1 MKGLTGK
8 IAALAVSGAVL
19 GSANVAQAAPATL
32 QAAGA
37 AAMTR
42 QQDADTDSDAL
53 PYLQCV
59 PYARQVSGIGIYG
72 DALTWW
78 DQAAG
83 RYARGHQPRVGAVMS
98 FRPYGGMELGHV
110 AAVSR
115 IIDSRTVL
123 LRHANWS
130 PINGRRGQIEKD
142 VRAVDVSPENDWSE
156 VRVWYA
162 PIADLGTTRWPVN
175 GFIYNEKPRKN
186 ERLTV
191 LASAGEASPVRVPLV
206 ARTEPARTAT
216 GRSGGIGADFLKGV
230 ASESRGTQAP
240 AALRP
245 ARQNLAVQNL
255 AANAPRAT
263 PARTTPA
270 RAAGMDS
277 DPIGRII
284 ATRMR

>member
-8 IAALAVSGAVL
+8 IAALAVSGAVW
-19 GSANVAQAAPATL
+19 GSANVAQAAPAAL

-42 QQDADTDSDAL
+42 QQDADADSDAL

-83 RYARGHQPRVGAVMS
+83 RYARGRQPRVGAVMS

-191 LASAGEASPVRVPLV
+191 LASAETATPARAPLM
-206 ARTEPARTAT
+206 ARTEPARSAP
-216 GRSGGIGADFLKGV
+216 GRGIGADFLKGV
-230 ASESRGTQAP
+230 IPESRAAQTP
-240 AALRP
+240 ASRRP
-245 ARQNLAVQNL
+245 ARQSLATS
-255 AANAPRAT
+255 APRTA
-263 PARTTPA
+263 PA
-270 RAAGMDS
+270 RATSTRLAGSDS

-284 ATRMR
+284 AARMR